1 MKQRA
6 WKRHMTS
13 LIKTAREHAAENSDR
28 AYSRGGKVWVAY
40 HMMQFASPRY
50 IGSTSL
56 IAYNRRPEDL
66 VVVAN
71 SGAESEFRGIVD
83 QVRGRIDGEKI
94 VASTDNV
101 VCWSD
106 LSDNLELLEKHKGDV
121 WFDSCLPCLDMF
133 KLIFESAKRNREAV
147 PLVICLGYLLRF
159 QPVD

>member
-1 MKQRA
+1 MKQRT

-13 LIKTAREHAAENSDR
+13 LIKTAREHAAENSDH
-28 AYSRGGKVWVAY
+28 AYSRGDTWADF
-40 HMMQFASPRY
+40 HMMQFASPRC

-66 VVVAN
+66 VVVA
-71 SGAESEFRGIVD
+71 SKGAESEFRDIVD

-101 VCWSD
+101 VRWSD

-121 WFDSCLPCLDMF
+121 WFDSCLPCPDMF
-133 KLIFESAKRNREAV
+133 KLIFESAKSNREAV
-147 PLVICLGYLLRF
+147 PMVICLGFLLRF
-159 QPVD
+159 QPDD